1 MKLTSKQL
9 RRIIREEA
17 GLLNESFTP
26 TWGIGFGDNPRW
38 SSPDEQ
44 GQELIGKAYD
54 DLVRESDMDE
64 CPMDGEG
71 EGPTRS
77 HADFTGDVATLPGDE
92 AFGLG
97 HDAGYEQAS
106 VDPAQAVVDQVVQ
119 SGVSIEDVVHK
130 LIAHISGR
138 G

>member
-1 MKLTSKQL
+1 MKITTKQL
-9 RRIIREEA
+9 RRIIHEEA
-17 GLLNESFTP
+17 KRLNEMFTP
-26 TWGIGFGDNPRW
+26 IGGIGFGDIPRRPR
-38 SSPDEQ
+38 SDYHNLTIVDQ
-44 GQELIGKAYD
+44 AYD
-54 DLVRESDMDE
+54 DLVRESDVDE
-64 CPMDGEG
+64 CGMDDSG

-77 HADFTGDVATLPGDE
+77 NADFTGDVADLAGEE

-97 HDAGYEQAS
+97 HNAGYEQAS

-130 LIAHISGR
+130 LIAQLSTR

>member
-1 MKLTSKQL
+1 MKLTPKQL

-17 GLLNESFTP
+17 GRLNESFAP
-26 TWGIGFGDNPRW
+26 IGGIGFGDTPRW
-38 SSPDEQ
+38 SSSDEQ
-44 GQELIGKAYD
+44 GRELVDKAYN
-54 DLVRESDMDE
+54 DLVRESDLDE

-130 LIAHISGR
+130 LIAHISSR

>member
-1 MKLTSKQL
+1 MKLTPKQL
-9 RRIIREEA
+9 RRIIRQEA
-17 GLLNESFTP
+17 SRLNEIFTP
-26 TWGIGFGDNPRW
+26 VGGIGFGDLPRRPR
-38 SSPDEQ
+38 SDYHDMNLTET
-44 GQELIGKAYD
+44 
-54 DLVRESDMDE
+54 DMDE

-106 VDPAQAVVDQVVQ
+106 VDPAQAVVDQVIQ
-119 SGVSIEDVVHK
+119 SGVSVEDIVHK

>member
-1 MKLTSKQL
+1 MKITAKQL

-17 GLLNESFTP
+17 NSLNEMFTP
-26 TWGIGFGDNPRW
+26 IGGIGFGDIPRRPR
-38 SSPDEQ
+38 SDYHDLTLVDQ
-44 GQELIGKAYD
+44 AYD
-54 DLVRESDMDE
+54 DLVNEADMDE
-64 CPMDGEG
+64 CGMDDSG

-77 HADFTGDVATLPGDE
+77 HADFTGDVADLPGEE

-97 HDAGYEQAS
+97 HNAGYEQAS

-130 LIAHISGR
+130 LIAHISSR

>member
-1 MKLTSKQL
+1 MKLTTKQL
-9 RRIIREEA
+9 RRIIKEEA
-17 GLLNESFTP
+17 SRLNEMFTP
-26 TWGIGFGDNPRW
+26 IGGIGFGDIPRRPR
-38 SSPDEQ
+38 SD
-44 GQELIGKAYD
+44 YH
-54 DLVRESDMDE
+54 DLTLAETDMDE
-64 CPMDGEG
+64 CGMDDSG

-77 HADFTGDVATLPGDE
+77 SADLTGDVADLPGEE

-97 HDAGYEQAS
+97 HNAGYEQAS

-130 LIAHISGR
+130 LIAHISSR